1 VADAAARREADQ
13 GEGDVPDRVGCA
25 LVATLERESHLRE
38 NPFDIA
44 QRQLRRVADAFDID
58 DRLVNVLQ
66 ECKKAVEV
74 SIPTSMD
81 DGGVRAFTGFRVTH
95 NIARGPSKGGI
106 RYHPDVTLDEIKALA
121 MWMTWKCSLM
131 ALPFGG
137 AKGGVICD
145 PKQMSRP
152 ELERMTRRYT
162 SEIINEIGPERDIPA
177 PDVGTNANTM
187 AWIFD
192 TYSMNKGHSVLGVV
206 TGKPLTI
213 GGSLGREEATA
224 RGAVFCLQSALK
236 RRGMSPEGLTVVVQG
251 FGNVGSF
258 FAKLVA
264 ELGAKVVAASDST
277 GGIYNPNGIDV
288 AAAFAHKRGGGSLS
302 ELKGGDPITNEEL
315 VLLDCDVFVPCALEQ
330 VITESNAAQVKAK
343 LIVEGANGPV
353 TPAAD
358 DILES
363 NGILVV
369 PDVLAN
375 AGGVVVS
382 YFEWVQGLQE
392 YFWKENEVNA
402 RLNEIVTRAFDETW
416 ATVQEQKVSMRL
428 GAYGHA
434 VQRVAEATVTR
445 GLYP

>member
-1 VADAAARREADQ
+1 M
-13 GEGDVPDRVGCA
+13 
-25 LVATLERESHLRE
+25 ATTAPESHLRE
-38 NPFDIA
+38 NPFRLA
-44 QRQLRRVADAFDID
+44 RQQLYKVGETFGID
-58 DRLVNVLQ
+58 ERLINVLR

-74 SIPTSMD
+74 SIPTSME
-81 DGGVRAFTGFRVTH
+81 DGSVRAFTGYRVTH

-106 RYHPDVTLDEIKALA
+106 RYHPDVTADEVKSLA

-131 ALPFGG
+131 GLPFGG
-137 AKGGVICD
+137 AKGGVVCD
-145 PKQMSRP
+145 PKAMTRS
-152 ELERMTRRYT
+152 ELERMTRRFT
-162 SEIINEIGPERDIPA
+162 SEIINEIGPEKDIPA
-177 PDVGTNANTM
+177 PDVGTDASTM

-213 GGSLGREEATA
+213 GGSLGRVEATA
-224 RGAVFCLQSALK
+224 RGSLYCLQSVLE
-236 RRGMSPEGLTVVVQG
+236 RRGTSMEGLRIAVQG
-251 FGNVGSF
+251 FGNVGSY
-258 FAKLVA
+258 FAKFAV
-264 ELGAKVVAASDST
+264 EEGATVVAISDSG
-277 GGIYNPNGIDV
+277 GGIHNANGVDV

-302 ELKGGDPITNEEL
+302 ELKGGDAITNEEL
-315 VLLDCDVFVPCALEQ
+315 VVSDCDVFAPCALEQ
-330 VITESNAAQVKAK
+330 VITEANADQVRAK

-358 DILES
+358 EILEG
-363 NGILVV
+363 NGVLVL

-392 YFWKENEVNA
+392 YFWKEDEVNA

-416 ATVQEQKVSMRL
+416 ATYEERKTSMRMA
-428 GAYGHA
+428 AYGVA

>member
-1 VADAAARREADQ
+1 
-13 GEGDVPDRVGCA
+13 
-25 LVATLERESHLRE
+25 VATLERETHLKE
-38 NPFDIA
+38 NPFRIA
-44 QRQLRRVADAFDID
+44 QQQLRKVADTFGID

-81 DGGVRAFTGFRVTH
+81 DGTVRAFTGYRVTH
-95 NIARGPSKGGI
+95 NVARGPSKGGI
-106 RYHPDVTLDEIKALA
+106 RYHPDVTLDEVKSLS

-131 ALPFGG
+131 GLPFGG

-145 PKQMSRP
+145 PKKMSRG
-152 ELERMTRRYT
+152 ELERMTRRFT
-162 SEIINEIGPERDIPA
+162 SEIVNLIGPEKDIPA
-177 PDVGTNANTM
+177 PDVGTNPAVM

-192 TYSMNKGHSVLGVV
+192 TFSMNQGHSVLGVV

-224 RGAVFCLQSALK
+224 RGGLFCLQSALK
-236 RRGMSPEGLTVVVQG
+236 KRSRPMEGLRIAVQG
-251 FGNVGSF
+251 FGNVGSY
-258 FAKLVA
+258 FAKFVS
-264 ELGAKVVAASDST
+264 ELGATVIAISDST
-277 GGIYNPNGIDV
+277 GGIHNPNGIDI
-288 AAAFAHKRGGGSLS
+288 AAAFAHKREGGAISDFA
-302 ELKGGDPITNEEL
+302 GGDKISNEDL
-315 VLLDCDVFVPCALEQ
+315 VLLDCDVLAPCALEQ
-330 VITESNAAQVKAK
+330 VITEANAADVRAK
-343 LIVEGANGPV
+343 IIVEGANGPT

-358 DILES
+358 EILEA
-363 NGILVV
+363 NGVLML

-392 YFWKENEVNA
+392 YFWKEEEVNQ
-402 RLNEIVTRAFDETW
+402 RLNEIVTRAFEETW
-416 ATVQEQKVSMRL
+416 ALREERNVPMRMA
-428 GAYGHA
+428 AYGLA

>member
-1 VADAAARREADQ
+1 M
-13 GEGDVPDRVGCA
+13 
-25 LVATLERESHLRE
+25 ATTEHETHLRE
-38 NPFDIA
+38 NPFGLA
-44 QRQLRRVADAFDID
+44 QQQLRKVADTFDID

-66 ECKKAVEV
+66 QCKKAVEV

-81 DGGVRAFTGFRVTH
+81 DGSVRAFTGYRVTH

-106 RYHPDVTLDEIKALA
+106 RYHPDVTLDEVKSLA
-121 MWMTWKCSLM
+121 MWMTWKCALM
-131 ALPFGG
+131 GLPFGG
-137 AKGGVICD
+137 AKGGVVCD
-145 PKQMSRP
+145 PKQMSRS
-152 ELERMTRRYT
+152 ELERMTRRFT
-162 SEIINEIGPERDIPA
+162 SEIINEIGPEKDIPA
-177 PDVGTNANTM
+177 PDVGTNAATM

-224 RGAVFCLQSALK
+224 RGGVYCLEAAL
-236 RRGMSPEGLTVVVQG
+236 RRLERPMSGLRVAVQG

-258 FAKLVA
+258 FAKFVA
-264 ELGAKVVAASDST
+264 ELGATVVAISDSR
-277 GGIYNPNGIDV
+277 GGIHNANGIDV
-288 AAAFAHKRGGGSLS
+288 AAAFAHKRGGGALS
-302 ELKGGDPITNEEL
+302 ELKGGDRITNDD
-315 VLLDCDVFVPCALEQ
+315 LLLADCDVLAPCALEQ
-330 VITESNAAQVKAK
+330 VIAEANADRVKAK
-343 LIVEGANGPV
+343 LIVEGANGPI

-358 DILES
+358 EILQD
-363 NGILVV
+363 NGVLVL

-392 YFWKENEVNA
+392 YFWKEDEVNA

-416 ATVQEQKVSMRL
+416 ATYESRRISMRL
-428 GAYGHA
+428 AAYGLA